1 MRASLR
7 SPDLILMQR
16 EFEQRTVGY
25 GTYLS
30 NSAGSREMKGAS
42 QQGRSGCDVEEE
54 EVRFSRVSANL
65 EP

>member
-1 MRASLR
+1 
-7 SPDLILMQR
+7 
-16 EFEQRTVGY
+16 
-25 GTYLS
+25 
-30 NSAGSREMKGAS
+30 MKGAS